1 MHCRTH
7 SGDKPFSC
15 QHCGQGFAQAG
26 NLKKHLKRWH
36 EDGAEGRSRRKKG
49 KGKTAS
55 AESRETEEVPREGR
69 AETGES
75 ESNQTGTNDTSNN
88 GEHEGTSASTCSADK
103 QALLAHASSQTSL
116 VGCTPLNTPNHLYGS
131 TPLDT
136 VVTSSLTSNPA
147 QRMPMVL
154 GFVSN
159 PVQQPISVQSSQPSA
174 SPSVVGPCR
183 TIPGSSSFGIG
194 ERHSP
199 MRSNLNISSG
209 SALNYQTGSSQ
220 GSNLSTISAQ
230 QLQQV
235 VISRML
241 AAPMSSE
248 STETA
253 FVPPNIAAAPANAP
267 PRASILLPHV
277 HSLLNPPGIN
287 PTGGEVAV
295 WPFAP
300 STNIHQQ

>member
-1 MHCRTH
+1 MENCTKQ
-7 SGDKPFSC
+7 DVCNVSC
-15 QHCGQGFAQAG
+15 
-26 NLKKHLKRWH
+26 
-36 EDGAEGRSRRKKG
+36 RRKKG

-55 AESRETEEVPREGR
+55 AESHETEEVPRESR

-75 ESNQTGTNDTSNN
+75 ESNQTGTNDTSND

-116 VGCTPLNTPNHLYGS
+116 VGCTPLNSPNHLYGS
-131 TPLDT
+131 TPLNT
-136 VVTSSLTSNPA
+136 VVSSSLTSTPA

-154 GFVSN
+154 GFVSG
-159 PVQQPISVQSSQPSA
+159 PVQQPISVQSLQPSA

-194 ERHSP
+194 EHSP

-209 SALNYQTGSSQ
+209 SALNSQTGSSQ

-248 STETA
+248 SAETA
-253 FVPPNIAAAPANAP
+253 FVPPNIAAAPANANAP

-300 STNIHQQ
+300 NTNIHQQ